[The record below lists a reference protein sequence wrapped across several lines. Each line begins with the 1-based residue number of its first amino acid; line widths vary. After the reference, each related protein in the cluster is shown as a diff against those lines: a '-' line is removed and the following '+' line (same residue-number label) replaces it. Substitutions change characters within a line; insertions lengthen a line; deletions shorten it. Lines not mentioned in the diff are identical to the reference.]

1 MTLVS
6 SLERPFVD
14 DFKAETQPIE
24 KSFQFEIVKKPSK
37 TKSDA
42 LKIRKILQNLKLDL
56 DKIKS
61 QSQNELETIDNFK
74 DFDDD
79 SESPQKIVK
88 IVKKRSNIPAS
99 SDHQRD
105 DLVWATV
112 GNGRVTVLPL
122 SLIHI

>member
-1 MTLVS
+1 MLFLFFSILGEWGGLVLESMENSILFFSTL
-6 SLERPFVD
+6 P
-14 DFKAETQPIE
+14 
-24 KSFQFEIVKKPSK
+24 
-37 TKSDA
+37 
-42 LKIRKILQNLKLDL
+42 L

-61 QSQNELETIDNFK
+61 QSQNELETINNFK
-74 DFDDD
+74 DFDDV

-99 SDHQRD
+99 GDQQRN

-122 SLIHI
+122 SIGTKIK

>member
-1 MTLVS
+1 M
-6 SLERPFVD
+6 
-14 DFKAETQPIE
+14 ETQPIE

-74 DFDDD
+74 DFDDV

-99 SDHQRD
+99 GDQQRN

-122 SLIHI
+122 SIGTKIK